1 MKRRSP
7 ENDVPDDVYNI
18 LYMIY
23 SMMMTKDKRRRMTGL
38 TLTWCDIYYIVT
50 ITYCMYR
57 VSTVDLKVFLQCTVY
72 SLHFKNILHFT
83 FYKIKILYIIKIKLI
98 II

>member
-38 TLTWCDIYYIVT
+38 TWCDIYYIVT

-57 VSTVDLKVFLQCTVY
+57 VSYRRLKVFFTVY
-72 SLHFKNILHFT
+72 SLQFT
-83 FYKIKILYIIKIKLI
+83 F
-98 II
+98 

>member
-38 TLTWCDIYYIVT
+38 TWCDIIYRDNYVL
-50 ITYCMYR
+50 YVLYR
-57 VSTVDLKVFLQCTVY
+57 VSYRRLKIT
-72 SLHFKNILHFT
+72 SNK
-83 FYKIKILYIIKIKLI
+83 
-98 II
+98 